1 MSEAFWYTDP
11 SVLIGSKW
19 YQFVPTASMSVDQ
32 SLNAVVRFVLYLSVL
47 LFFCSM
53 DARYFLYV
61 PTILLVTLAL
71 HIWFPKAKEMAITE
85 AFRGSPFVSSNK
97 TGETSLPTPDN
108 PFMNATLPDIMDN
121 PNRPPAAD
129 ITDKTVRDQVNKAF
143 SKTSN
148 IYMDTSDVFD
158 MVQAQRNFWSVVEDD
173 HAGLLKFLGKN
184 AKSDK
189 LGSESYAVAKGTKQ
203 REKELQLS
211 DSQVFAT
218 SQPTGTLPTSAI
230 SAL

>member
-1 MSEAFWYTDP
+1 
-11 SVLIGSKW
+11 
-19 YQFVPTASMSVDQ
+19 
-32 SLNAVVRFVLYLSVL
+32 
-47 LFFCSM
+47 
-53 DARYFLYV
+53 
-61 PTILLVTLAL
+61 
-71 HIWFPKAKEMAITE
+71 
-85 AFRGSPFVSSNK
+85 
-97 TGETSLPTPDN
+97 
-108 PFMNATLPDIMDN
+108 LPDIMDN

-129 ITDKTVRDQVNKAF
+129 ITDKKVRDQVNKAF

-148 IYMDTSDVFD
+148 LYMDTTDVFD

-203 REKELQLS
+203 REKELKLSAEQL
-211 DSQVFAT
+211 FAT